1 MRTTIDL
8 SDELYS
14 HLRTL
19 AAERGTSIKAL
30 IHDAVRSMLT
40 AKRASAKGDADF
52 PMIRS
57 KRPGS
62 VKLTSEMIHDVE
74 MSGS

>member
-19 AAERGTSIKAL
+19 AAERGTSIKTL
-30 IHDAVRSMLT
+30 IHDAVRSMLAT
-40 AKRASAKGDADF
+40 KRSATKGDADF

-57 KRPGS
+57 KKPGS
-62 VKLTSEMIHDVE
+62 VTLTDEMIHDAE
-74 MSGS
+74 MSGW

>member
-14 HLRTL
+14 HLRTM
-19 AAERGTSIKAL
+19 AAERGTSIKTL
-30 IHDAVRSMLT
+30 IHDAVRSMLAT
-40 AKRASAKGDADF
+40 KRTSVKGHADF

-62 VKLTSEMIHDVE
+62 VKLTNEMIHDAE
-74 MSGS
+74 MGGW